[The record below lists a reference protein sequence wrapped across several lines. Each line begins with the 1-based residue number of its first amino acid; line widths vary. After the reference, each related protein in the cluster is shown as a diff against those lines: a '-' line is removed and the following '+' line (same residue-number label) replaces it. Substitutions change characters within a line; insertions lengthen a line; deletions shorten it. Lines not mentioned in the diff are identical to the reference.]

1 MMPHRPHWADRRNSS
16 ETHRVAAKKSEAP
29 NKSFKLDL
37 SSRGYQ
43 VLFWRD
49 QVNHCPGCGR
59 SQWHIGRITA
69 ECGLCG
75 TALPI
80 DGATQVGFELTGH
93 KAVAL
98 HVIEGGKQAAEVN
111 EQRSEE
117 RAPAEGRTIAL
128 YIDGTSHAFALQN
141 ISAGGLKGEALPGIG
156 EASTLIVELENG
168 IRIPAELKWCDG
180 DFAGLAFVKKSR
192 RQ

>member
-1 MMPHRPHWADRRNSS
+1 M
-16 ETHRVAAKKSEAP
+16 AAKKSQVP
-29 NKSFKLDL
+29 GKSFQLDL

-80 DGATQVGFELTGH
+80 NGETQAGFELTGH

-98 HVIEGGKQAAEVN
+98 HVIEGGKQAAEVK
-111 EQRSEE
+111 EQRKAE
-117 RAPAEGRTIAL
+117 RTPTEGRTIAL

-141 ISAGGLKGEALPGIG
+141 ISAGGLMGEALSGIT

-168 IRIPAELKWCDG
+168 TRIPAELKWCDG
-180 DFAGLAFVKKSR
+180 DFAGLAFVKKNR
-192 RQ
+192 RR